1 MNAKNLF
8 IVGWVITAIAATFLI
23 MEYHLIVP
31 LPIIFIGGLAFA
43 AFVGLWR
50 ANRMKTRDLSIL
62 VIFSIMI
69 ALIDEYAHTAS
80 GVLTYADG
88 STPSFLTVM
97 GWSLFLLVILTV
109 TEYMNRMPLMKQ
121 LDKFDTPT
129 YKILPALF
137 AIIVTIILVV
147 LQGYLVL
154 FSPLLVGIYVSLA
167 LVSLYYTQ
175 TRNVR
180 WNLSILISSV
190 IIGGAMEILGGIE
203 GMWWYYNMEPM
214 AWFMMFTWALRTWT
228 ILTCCSFLGVK
239 LEEVL

>member
-8 IVGWVITAIAATFLI
+8 VVGWVITAIVATFLI
-23 MEYHLIVP
+23 MEYYTLSPV
-31 LPIIFIGGLAFA
+31 LFLVGLAGA

-50 ANRMKTRDLSIL
+50 ANRMKSHDLLIL
-62 VIFSIMI
+62 VVFSIMI
-69 ALIDEYAHTAS
+69 ALIDEYAHITS
-80 GVLTYADG
+80 GVLTYFDL

-97 GWSLFLLVILTV
+97 GWSLFILVILTA
-109 TEYMNRMPLMKQ
+109 TEYMSRTPLMRQ
-121 LDKFDTPT
+121 LDKFDKPVF
-129 YKILPALF
+129 KILPALV
-137 AIIVTIILVV
+137 AIIVTIILIVA
-147 LQGYLVL
+147 QGYLGV
-154 FSPLLVGIYVSLA
+154 FSPLLAGVYVALG
-167 LVSLYYTQ
+167 LVSLYYSQ
-175 TRNVR
+175 TRTVR

-190 IIGGAMEILGGIE
+190 IIGGAMEIIGGIE